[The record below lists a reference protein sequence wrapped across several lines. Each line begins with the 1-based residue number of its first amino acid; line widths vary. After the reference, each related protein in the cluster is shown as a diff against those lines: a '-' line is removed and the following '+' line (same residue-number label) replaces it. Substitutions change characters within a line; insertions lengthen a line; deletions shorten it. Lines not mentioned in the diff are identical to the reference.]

1 MFRILILLVMLVS
14 GTATSQLPE
23 FSQQYRQRLGGAIDA
38 LEEILADFG
47 RDASAFDLTVAEAIE
62 RQKSSDDPFVR
73 ARGDSMAVA
82 GRRLAGLKQQR
93 NALENAGPVER
104 LLVFAQ
110 GFDPQL
116 AHATAEDYE
125 PAIPITV
132 AGFVSAGLGA
142 FAGFVFVTL
151 FAGVMRLGRRKTT
164 SRPLTRAVLHFAP
177 ALPSLTAGGQIG

>member
-1 MFRILILLVMLVS
+1 MFRILIVFVMLVS

-38 LEEILADFG
+38 LEEILADFN
-47 RDASAFDLTVAEAIE
+47 RDASAFGLSVAEAIE
-62 RQKSSDDPFVR
+62 RQRSSEDPFVR

-82 GRRLAGLKQQR
+82 DTRLERLKMQR
-93 NALENAGPVER
+93 DALENAGQIER

-116 AHATAEDYE
+116 ARATAEDYE

-132 AGFVSAGLGA
+132 AGFFSAGLGA
-142 FAGFVFVTL
+142 LAGFVFVTL
-151 FAGVMRLGRRKTT
+151 FAGVMRLGRRKTA
-164 SRPLTRAVLHFAP
+164 SRP
-177 ALPSLTAGGQIG
+177 